1 MKKDT
6 IDKYKNDY
14 IKLKKLG
21 LGCNTIARKLNISI
35 STSKRLRKELNLD
48 ISDRYIYNNPF
59 KNNDIGKIISCIF
72 GDGCLS
78 ICKSKSNNYYGKIS
92 HIIDNYDYIKL
103 KKEILKDYTNNIKRY
118 NTEGTI
124 ELLGKTVN
132 IKDTLVLSIK
142 TSPYIKELYHIL
154 YKDGQKVLN
163 EEILKY
169 CDDMFISL
177 LYFDDGSYSKSRKT
191 YSIALGLLDL
201 NSCNNL
207 VKWLKDNFG
216 IESTIQTSLGY
227 RKLYIRR
234 KSNEKFKILVSK
246 YLVNSMKYKIDD
258 YKLG

>member
-6 IDKYKNDY
+6 IDKYKNNY
-14 IKLKKLG
+14 IKLKELG

-48 ISDRYIYNNPF
+48 ISDRYIYNDPF

-78 ICKSKSNNYYGKIS
+78 VCKSGINNYYGRIS
-92 HIIDNYDYIKL
+92 HIIDNQDYVEL
-103 KKEILKDYTNNIKRY
+103 KKHILKDYTNDIKKY
-118 NTEGTI
+118 NTAGTNDI
-124 ELLGKTVN
+124 LGRIVN
-132 IKDTLVLSIK
+132 IKDTLVLTLK
-142 TSPYIKELYHIL
+142 TSPYLTKLYNIL

-163 EEILKY
+163 EEILNY

-177 LYFDDGSYSKSRKT
+177 LYFDDGSYSESRKT

-207 VKWLKDNFG
+207 VKWLKDKFD